1 MGLLDRG
8 VWGSISD
15 LLSISQPYLAMKML
29 LLKPCMRSLM
39 TLQHGRSVFWA
50 AQVGVSAFPP
60 WTSGCHHSLAVHV
73 FSASAD
79 STHAPGS
86 QRWLLQSGRMASHSP
101 LSPQPSSTLQ
111 EPDLSLLSCNSG
123 PVGVGGSFCVL
134 CDVFLHFRLPVR
146 W

>member
-50 AQVGVSAFPP
+50 AQVGVSACPP
-60 WTSGCHHSLAVHV
+60 GTSGCHTHWVCA
-73 FSASAD
+73 FSQHLQTPHLPQA
-79 STHAPGS
+79 HRGS
-86 QRWLLQSGRMASHSP
+86 SP
-101 LSPQPSSTLQ
+101 K
-111 EPDLSLLSCNSG
+111 
-123 PVGVGGSFCVL
+123 
-134 CDVFLHFRLPVR
+134 
-146 W
+146 